1 MTETNQPD
9 TKDRRNTSSAARWLY
24 RMALFGLLLLVITS
38 AITAMATSNTV
49 IESGADQDSES
60 LDANDLKP
68 PACNDLNLTNVVT
81 DGTGTT
87 ANDLVVGDENDNTL
101 DGGEGSDCVVG
112 GNGDDT
118 LTGGAGDDI
127 LIGGGGTDTCT
138 GDSGSDTYDDSC
150 ETQN

>member
-1 MTETNQPD
+1 MDKDYRPDTETRQRTP
-9 TKDRRNTSSAARWLY
+9 SAARWIY
-24 RMALFGLLLLVITS
+24 RAAFFGLLLLIIASV
-38 AITAMATSNTV
+38 ITAMATSNTV
-49 IESGADQDSES
+49 VESGADRDSES

-68 PACNDLNLTNVVT
+68 PACSGLNLTNVVT
-81 DGTGTT
+81 DGAGTT

-101 DGGEGSDCVVG
+101 DGGDGADCLVG

-118 LTGGAGDDI
+118 LTGGAGDDV

-138 GDSGSDTYDDSC
+138 GGSGSDTYDDSC